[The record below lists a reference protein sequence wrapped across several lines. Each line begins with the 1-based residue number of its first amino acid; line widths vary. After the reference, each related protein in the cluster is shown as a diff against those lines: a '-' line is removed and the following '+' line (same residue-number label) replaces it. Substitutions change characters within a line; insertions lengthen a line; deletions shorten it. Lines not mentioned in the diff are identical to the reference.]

1 VTKQEA
7 GRLGGAATFARHG
20 AAHMAAIGREGFDAY
35 ARKFSFAAGGRKAAL
50 AKMLSRG
57 KIKPFRPPLTE
68 AEMAEL
74 YAVVG
79 LGDDGT
85 AEPPAPIEPPGQSQ
99 RTHGQAE
106 TLRPTPSPPATE
118 GDAPARQSERSL
130 TTRMR

>member
-1 VTKQEA
+1 VTKSEA
-7 GRLGGAATFARHG
+7 GRLGGAATFALHG
-20 AAHMAAIGREGFDAY
+20 AAHMAAIGRKGFNTY

-74 YAVVG
+74 YEAVG

-85 AEPPAPIEPPGQSQ
+85 AEPPAPIEPIGHSQ
-99 RTHGQAE
+99 RTDGRAAID
-106 TLRPTPSPPATE
+106 RPVPSPPATE
-118 GDAPARQSERSL
+118 GDARPAKPTAHRRP
-130 TTRMR
+130 

>member
-1 VTKQEA
+1 MTKSEA

-20 AAHMAAIGREGFDAY
+20 AAHMAAIGRKGFDAY

-74 YAVVG
+74 YAAVG

-85 AEPPAPIEPPGQSQ
+85 AEPPAPIESLGLSE
-99 RTHGQAE
+99 RTD
-106 TLRPTPSPPATE
+106 PPA
-118 GDAPARQSERSL
+118 AL
-130 TTRMR
+130 